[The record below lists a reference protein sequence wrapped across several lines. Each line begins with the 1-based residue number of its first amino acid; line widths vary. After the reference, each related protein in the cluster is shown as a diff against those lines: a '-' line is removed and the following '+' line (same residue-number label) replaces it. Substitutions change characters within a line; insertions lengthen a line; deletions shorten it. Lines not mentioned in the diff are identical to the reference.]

1 MNRTTVFTPGVGV
14 GSSAQDRR
22 AARSRPELR
31 ARRGKI
37 LVVAGWVV
45 ALAGIVVYCVATF
58 ASQSDADLA
67 AILLH
72 GAIPAARGGLG
83 VIGLGT
89 LMWLI
94 GSVIHANAVLD
105 RAGEPLRPRRD
116 DEPDPGEHPEW

>member
-1 MNRTTVFTPGVGV
+1 MNRTTVFTPGAGV
-14 GSSAQDRR
+14 GSSARDRR

-45 ALAGIVVYCVATF
+45 ALVGIVVYCAATF
-58 ASQSDADLA
+58 ASQSDADLG

-94 GSVIHANAVLD
+94 GSVIHAGAVLD
-105 RAGEPLRPRRD
+105 RAGEPLAPRRGPPGS
-116 DEPDPGEHPEW
+116 EDPGW